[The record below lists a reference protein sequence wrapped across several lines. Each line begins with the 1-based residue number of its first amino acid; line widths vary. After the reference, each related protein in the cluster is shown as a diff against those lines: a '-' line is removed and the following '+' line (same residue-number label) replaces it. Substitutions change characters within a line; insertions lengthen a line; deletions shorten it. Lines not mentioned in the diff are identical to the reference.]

1 MAANRASSENPVV
14 AAVNDVLGSADVGR
28 GVGDQESGQ
37 LSHLGCAAGAPEW
50 YSSDGSQEGGCCLV
64 AADPSVVAVTM
75 TCAPRAARSSAM
87 AAPMPRVPPVT
98 RALLPAR
105 SFASGSAG
113 PASRL
118 TGGVL
123 MAWLR
128 SVSAETR
135 IGSALEGEVK
145 YPAGD

>member
-1 MAANRASSENPVV
+1 
-14 AAVNDVLGSADVGR
+14 
-28 GVGDQESGQ
+28 
-37 LSHLGCAAGAPEW
+37 
-50 YSSDGSQEGGCCLV
+50 
-64 AADPSVVAVTM
+64 
-75 TCAPRAARSSAM
+75 M

-123 MAWLR
+123 MAWLL

-135 IGSALEGEVK
+135 IGSALEGESSTPQEIN
-145 YPAGD
+145 YPLGDSPAQPGRAGPRTMSSLGPLRLHLRESARD